1 METTEIETGP
11 SPRPDARAE
20 PRSVAI
26 VAAPASEQ
34 RHGEA
39 AAPSGGF
46 TPGTIAASLAVLV
59 VFLAAWEWL
68 PAALGV
74 PEFILPP
81 PSRVWSEF
89 LRMLANER
97 LLWHTGITTL
107 EIIVGFV
114 LGSLLGIMIGF
125 VLGLSPKAELVL
137 SPYLLAL
144 QIAPKVAFAPLF
156 VMWLGYT
163 VYPKILVAILIVFFP
178 VMVNVLTAVRTVD
191 PDLVSLARSFSATRL
206 QIFRLIEYPA
216 SLPPL
221 FAGLR
226 IAATLAVI
234 GVVVGELVGGN
245 LGLGYLLTYGEG
257 QGNTAMVF
265 VTIIVLT
272 IIGIIAYALVTWLER
287 RVLHYMPKAQH
298 AAV

>member
-1 METTEIETGP
+1 
-11 SPRPDARAE
+11 
-20 PRSVAI
+20 V
-26 VAAPASEQ
+26 VAAPA
-34 RHGEA
+34 A
-39 AAPSGGF
+39 AQWHDEPAPSTSEF
-46 TPGTIAASLAVLV
+46 SPGIIGASVAVLV
-59 VFLAAWEWL
+59 LFVAAWEWL
-68 PAALGV
+68 PRLVGI

-81 PSRVWSEF
+81 ASKVWSEF

-97 LLWHTGITTL
+97 LLWHAGITTL
-107 EIIVGFV
+107 EVIVGFA
-114 LGSLLGIMIGF
+114 LGALLGVVIGF
-125 VLGLSPKAELVL
+125 VLGLSPKTELVL
-137 SPYLLAL
+137 SPYILAL

-191 PDLVSLARSFSATRL
+191 PDMVSLARAFSASRL

-245 LGLGYLLTYGEG
+245 MGLGYLLTYGEG

-272 IIGIIAYALVTWLER
+272 LIGIVAYAAVVLAER
-287 RVLHYMPKAQH
+287 KVLHYLPRAQH
-298 AAV
+298 TAV